1 MIEVKE
7 IIKSYGNSDNKIQVL
22 KGISLKIRGR
32 FCCYFRSIRLRKV
45 NFSKCSFGT

>member
-22 KGISLKIRGR
+22 KGISLKIKTEILLL
-32 FCCYFRSIRLRKV
+32 F
-45 NFSKCSFGT
+45 